1 MRIER
6 KKPAPFIPAYM
17 NAGYG
22 YYSEYLASDEWQ
34 ATKDRIK
41 KKFPKSRYCWVCDTT
56 KQINLHHENYW
67 AIPNE
72 QFMKDVVYLCEEHH
86 LKVHILDSGRRTRL
100 EKEEL
105 MQRRLVL
112 RSRYIRSNLRAST
125 LLHFSR
131 RWLYRLFW

>member
-1 MRIER
+1 MRDII
-6 KKPAPFIPAYM
+6 KKPKFIPAYM

-22 YYSEYLASDEWQ
+22 YYSDYLASDEWQ

-41 KKFPKSRYCWVCDTT
+41 KRFPKSRYCWICDTT
-56 KQINLHHENYW
+56 KYINLHHENYW

-86 LKVHILDSGRRTRL
+86 LKVHIQDNGVRTKL
-100 EKEEL
+100 EKLSLE
-105 MQRRLVL
+105 RRRKEL
-112 RSRYIRSNLRAST
+112 RSRYIRKCLRPST
-125 LLHFSR
+125 LLHFST